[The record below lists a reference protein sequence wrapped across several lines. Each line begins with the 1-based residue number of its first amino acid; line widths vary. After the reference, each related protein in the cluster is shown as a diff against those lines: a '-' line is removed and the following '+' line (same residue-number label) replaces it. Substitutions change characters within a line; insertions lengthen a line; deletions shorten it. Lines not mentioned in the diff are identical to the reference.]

1 MSKHN
6 LKQGQG
12 FRRATNISLN
22 ASSSTVP
29 DYLVSPCALSAF
41 QRITARIFEG
51 DGQRAWTIT
60 GPYGTGKSSFA
71 AFIGAVLAGKSHPGH
86 IAMFSALEAMSPQT
100 AAQNRA
106 NLRAKGR
113 LVPVLATGAR
123 ESIGNVLAKACFNSI
138 DQYCT
143 SSAAKKLK
151 GRLASDLAEGREIGP
166 VDLVRSMHE
175 LVVTHEQN
183 IAGTIIIIDELGKL
197 LEFAARHPDRADVFS
212 LQQIAE
218 LASVS
223 NGSLNII
230 GILHQDFAAYSR
242 DLAPEEKLE
251 WEKIR
256 GRFEDILFDEPADQ
270 MLRMLAG
277 VIQGDGPPGSARRE
291 WDEAITAVTNA
302 KALPSGLPRPEAIA
316 LLRRCWPLHPLT
328 AIIIGSVFKRYGQ
341 NERSAFTFVQSREP
355 FSLRDFSERHPGQ
368 MYLLA
373 DLFEYLMSTY
383 GDGLVANRDGKH
395 WAEAINIEGRL
406 AGAEDAHVK
415 VFRTT
420 ALLGIIGRWGEVGP
434 TPTFVQVA
442 LTPAYASSAT
452 KRAVEALRNNSFLI
466 ERKYN
471 NTLALWEGSDV
482 DIEARLAQA
491 RAAIAR
497 GVSSA
502 KELAKYIRAR
512 PLIARRHS
520 FETGTLRVFPVS
532 FAGTGADETIS
543 PELSNGDGKIN
554 IMLTTESGSDGDL
567 SRVVHLSKASPS
579 DLFVVPSNSRD
590 VLLFAQELAC
600 LEWVRRN
607 TPELA
612 GDVTARRELD
622 AREGEVRRRLA
633 AEQTEMLFGD
643 NQGTPVKW
651 YRSGK
656 QVRVRDSRELNDL
669 LSTVC
674 DELFPSAPVIRN
686 EIINRSELS
695 SSAAAARRN
704 LIQSMIERPNVDGLG
719 ISGNPPERS
728 VYLSVLRELGLH
740 RASHD
745 GHSFSAD
752 PVHAR
757 NNGKQILEGIHR
769 FFESTEAERKTVAE
783 LFALLKGRP
792 YGVRAGVL
800 PVILCAVLLAS
811 ESEIALYEDGAFVPL
826 LSIEVFE
833 RLMKSPSLFS
843 IRRWTVSGVRA
854 AIFGQM
860 TGLLGSATE
869 IRVGRDQVLNVVK
882 PLVRFYR
889 RLDQYSQTSRS
900 FSKSAMLVRDALAAA
915 TEPDQ
920 LLFVELPKA
929 CGVEPFDINSRGRDQ
944 DAKTYVTRL
953 REHISELQRGYD
965 ALLESLKNAIAGA
978 FGLSQNLPDLR
989 RRVTERAHAVEA
1001 VAVDPE
1007 MKAFVRR
1014 LNDGAVENRPWLESL
1029 ASLLAG
1035 KPTAVWNDE
1044 DRSRFDVALSARVR
1058 RFQSLEAMLRNGSHP
1073 VKDGEQI
1080 VRLAVAGS
1088 VIRDYEVVVH
1098 LSRDQAKETATL
1110 TDRIRTLLGPGRTSG
1125 QRNIV
1130 LASLASLI
1138 EEAAGEPQSYSHTG
1152 A

>member
-1 MSKHN
+1 MSTRN
-6 LKQGQG
+6 LKRVRA

-22 ASSSTVP
+22 AASSTVSN
-29 DYLVSPCALSAF
+29 YLVSPCAIGAF
-41 QRITARIFEG
+41 ERITTRLFER

-71 AFIGAVLAGKSHPGH
+71 AFLAAVLAGKAHPGH
-86 IAMFSALEAMSPQT
+86 ASMLAALEAVAPKS
-100 AAQNRA
+100 ARLIRA
-106 NLRAKGR
+106 NMRAKGR
-113 LVPVLATGAR
+113 LVPVLATGSR
-123 ESIGNVLAKACFNSI
+123 ESIGRVLSKACIRTI

-143 SSAAKKLK
+143 STAARKFK
-151 GRLASDLAEGREIGP
+151 GCLSSDLAKGREILP
-166 VDLVRSMHE
+166 LELVRSMHE
-175 LVVTHEQN
+175 LVVSHEEN
-183 IAGTIIIIDELGKL
+183 VAGTVIIIDELGKL

-223 NGSLNII
+223 TGSLNII
-230 GILHQDFAAYSR
+230 GILHQDFAAYAR

-256 GRFEDILFDEPADQ
+256 GRFEDVLFDEPADQ
-270 MLRMLAG
+270 MLRMLARA
-277 VIQGDGPPGSARRE
+277 IQSDGPAGAAKRE
-291 WDEAITAVTNA
+291 WDDAVTSVTNA
-302 KALPSGLPRPEAIA
+302 KALPSGLPNSETVG
-316 LLRRCWPLHPLT
+316 LLKRCWPLHPLT
-328 AIIIGSVFKRYGQ
+328 AIILGSVFKRYGQ
-341 NERSAFTFVQSREP
+341 NERSAFTFVQSHEP
-355 FSLRDFSERHPGQ
+355 FSLRDFSDRHDGQ

-395 WAEAINIEGRL
+395 WAEAINIERRL
-406 AGAEDAHVK
+406 SEAEPAHVK
-415 VFRTT
+415 TFRTT
-420 ALLGIIGRWGEVGP
+420 ALLGVIGRWGEVGP
-434 TPTFVQVA
+434 TPTLVEAA
-442 LTPAYASSAT
+442 LTPVYSRSVV
-452 KRAVEALRNNSFLI
+452 KEAVEALRNKSLLVV
-466 ERKYN
+466 RKFN

-482 DIEARLAQA
+482 DIEGRLALA
-491 RAAIAR
+491 RATIPR
-497 GVSSA
+497 SITSA
-502 KELAKYIRAR
+502 TELSRYMRTR

-520 FETGTLRVFPVS
+520 FETGTLRVFPVT
-532 FAGTGADETIS
+532 FAGTDRDPSVS
-543 PELSNGDGKIN
+543 PEPGKGDGQIN
-554 IMLTTESGSDGDL
+554 VMLMMDGTSNDP
-567 SRVVHLSKASPS
+567 SWIIRLSKTSPS
-579 DLFVVPSNSRD
+579 DLFVVPGNSRD
-590 VLLFAQELAC
+590 VLSLVQELAC

-633 AEQTEMLFGD
+633 TEQSEMLFGED
-643 NQGTPVKW
+643 PGAAVKW
-651 YRSGK
+651 YRNGK
-656 QVRVRDSRELNDL
+656 PVRVRDARELNDF

-704 LIQSMIERPNVDGLG
+704 LIQLMIEGPNVDGLG
-719 ISGNPPERS
+719 ITGNPPERS

-752 PVHAR
+752 PTHAR
-757 NNGKQILEGIHR
+757 NNGRKMLEGIHR
-769 FFESTEAERKTVAE
+769 FFESTEAERRTVAE
-783 LFALLKGRP
+783 LFAVLKGRP

-833 RLMKSPSLFS
+833 RLMKTPSQFS
-843 IRRWTVSGVRA
+843 VRRWTVTGVRA

-860 TGLLGSATE
+860 AGLLGSASE

-882 PLVRFYR
+882 PLLRFYR
-889 RLDQYSQTSRS
+889 RLDQYSQTTRS
-900 FSKSAMLVRDALAAA
+900 ISQPAMFVRDALSAA

-929 CGVEPFDINSRGRDQ
+929 CGVEPFGADSRGRDQ
-944 DAKTYVTRL
+944 DAKKYVVRL
-953 REHISELQRGYD
+953 RENISELQRAYD
-965 ALLESLKNAIAGA
+965 SLLQSLKNAVAEA
-978 FGLSQNLPDLR
+978 FGLSQNLSELR
-989 RRVTERAHAVEA
+989 KRLTERAHAVES

-1014 LNDGAVENRPWLESL
+1014 LNDGAVEDRQWLESL

-1035 KPTAVWNDE
+1035 RPTAVWHDE
-1044 DRSRFDVALSARVR
+1044 DRSRFAVVLSTRVR
-1058 RFQSLEAMLRNGSHP
+1058 RFQSLEAMLRNGSHA
-1073 VKDGEQI
+1073 VKNGEQV

-1088 VIRDYEVVVH
+1088 ALRDYEVVVH
-1098 LSRDQAKETATL
+1098 LSREQAVETL
-1110 TDRIRTLLGPGRTSG
+1110 TLVDQIRTLIGPERTSR
-1125 QRNIV
+1125 QRNVV

-1138 EEAAGEPQSYSHTG
+1138 EETAGEPQLLSHTG

>member
-1 MSKHN
+1 VS
-6 LKQGQG
+6 
-12 FRRATNISLN
+12 
-22 ASSSTVP
+22 

-41 QRITARIFEG
+41 ERLTTRLFES

-71 AFIGAVLAGKSHPGH
+71 AFVAAVLAGKAHPGH
-86 IAMFSALEAMSPQT
+86 VSMLAALEAVAPKS
-100 AAQNRA
+100 AAQVRA
-106 NLRAKGR
+106 SIRGKGR
-113 LVPVLATGAR
+113 LVPVLATGSR
-123 ESIGNVLAKACFNSI
+123 ESIGSVLSKACILTI

-143 SSAAKKLK
+143 SVAARKLK
-151 GRLASDLAEGREIGP
+151 AHLTSDLATGREIAP
-166 VDLVRSMHE
+166 VDLVRRMHE
-175 LVVTHEQN
+175 LVMSHEQN
-183 IAGTIIIIDELGKL
+183 VAGTVVIIDELGKL
-197 LEFAARHPDRADVFS
+197 LEFAARHPDRADVFA

-223 NGSLNII
+223 SGSLSII
-230 GILHQDFAAYSR
+230 GILHQDFAAYGR

-256 GRFEDILFDEPADQ
+256 GRFEDVLFDEPADQ
-270 MLRMLAG
+270 MLRMLARA
-277 VIQGDGPPGSARRE
+277 IQSEGPLESAKRDWE
-291 WDEAITAVTNA
+291 DAVTAVANA
-302 KALPSGLPRPEAIA
+302 KALPSGLPNSEAVA
-316 LLRRCWPLHPLT
+316 LLKQCWPLHPLT
-328 AIIIGSVFKRYGQ
+328 AIILGSVFKRYGQ

-355 FSLRDFSERHPGQ
+355 FSLRDFSDRHDGQ

-373 DLFEYLMSTY
+373 DLFEYLTSTY

-395 WAEAINIEGRL
+395 WAEAINIERRL
-406 AGAEDAHVK
+406 SDAEDAHVRT
-415 VFRTT
+415 FRTT
-420 ALLGIIGRWGEVGP
+420 ALLSIIGRWGEVGP
-434 TPTFVQVA
+434 TPTLVEVA
-442 LTPAYASSAT
+442 LTPAYSRSVVT
-452 KRAVEALRNNSFLI
+452 EAVEALRNKSLLVI
-466 ERKYN
+466 RKFN

-482 DIEARLAQA
+482 DIEGRLALA
-491 RAAIAR
+491 RAAIPR
-497 GVSSA
+497 GVTSA
-502 KELAKYIRAR
+502 SELSRYMRTR

-520 FETGTLRVFPVS
+520 FETGTLRVFPVT
-532 FAGTGADETIS
+532 FAGTDSDPTVS
-543 PELSNGDGKIN
+543 PELGKGDGQITV
-554 IMLTTESGSDGDL
+554 MLTMEGRSNDP
-567 SRVVHLSKASPS
+567 SRVVRLSKASQS
-579 DLFVVPSNSRD
+579 DLFVVPANSRD
-590 VLLFAQELAC
+590 VLSLAQELAC

-622 AREGEVRRRLA
+622 ARDGEVRRRLA
-633 AEQTEMLFGD
+633 AEQSEMLFRE
-643 NQGTPVKW
+643 NREAAVKW
-651 YRSGK
+651 YRNGK
-656 QVRVRDSRELNDL
+656 PVRVRDARELNDL

-704 LIQSMIERPNVDGLG
+704 LIQLMIEGPNVDGLG

-752 PVHAR
+752 PTHAR
-757 NNGKQILEGIHR
+757 NNGGQMLEGIHR
-769 FFESTEAERKTVAE
+769 FFESTEAERRTVAE
-783 LFALLKGRP
+783 LFALLKAPP

-833 RLMKSPSLFS
+833 RLMKTPSLFS
-843 IRRWTVSGVRA
+843 VRRWTVTGVRA

-860 TGLLGSATE
+860 AGLLGSASE

-882 PLVRFYR
+882 PLLRFYR

-900 FSKSAMLVRDALAAA
+900 LSQRAMLVRDALAAA

-929 CGVEPFDINSRGRDQ
+929 CGVEPFDVNSRGRDQ

-953 REHISELQRGYD
+953 RENISELQRAYD
-965 ALLESLKNAIAGA
+965 ALLQSLKNAIAEA
-978 FGLSQNLPDLR
+978 FGLSQNLPALR
-989 RRVTERAHAVEA
+989 KRLTERAHAVEP

-1014 LNDGAVENRPWLESL
+1014 LNDDGVEDRQWLESL

-1035 KPTAVWNDE
+1035 KPTTVWHDE
-1044 DRSRFDVALSARVR
+1044 DRSRFDVALSTRVR
-1058 RFQSLEAMLRNGSHP
+1058 RFQSLEAMLRNGSHS
-1073 VKDGEQI
+1073 VKNGEQV

-1088 VIRDYEVVVH
+1088 ALRDYEVVIH
-1098 LSRDQAKETATL
+1098 LSREQAVETLALADQ
-1110 TDRIRTLLGPGRTSG
+1110 IRTLLGPERASG
-1125 QRNIV
+1125 QRNVV

-1138 EEAAGEPQSYSHTG
+1138 EETACEPQLLSRTG